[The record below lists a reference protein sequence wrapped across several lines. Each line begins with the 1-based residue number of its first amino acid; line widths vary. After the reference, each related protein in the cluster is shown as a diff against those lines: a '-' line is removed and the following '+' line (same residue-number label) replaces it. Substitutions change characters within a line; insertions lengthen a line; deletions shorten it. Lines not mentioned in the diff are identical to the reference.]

1 MKKKI
6 IIAIILIIL
15 VIIGGVGY
23 LIIKDF
29 QQEDKLKAELD
40 EITKI
45 ANFEDRN
52 IDEIEKRL
60 KTTVTNGD
68 YAIVEKAYKKYLS
81 EFYNNT
87 MEMAKILNDENIS
100 KSLTVENYKEDGP
113 DFKRTKEY
121 IAKTNENLEKCKTT
135 YYELLTEEKAMSY
148 INGKGLDDYYIDFY
162 KQEIVGNIEEEQK
175 DRTVEKSINEVIE
188 LLNNSKNV
196 IDFLSENKG
205 KWQIEGENIVFNN
218 NTLSNKYKEL
228 LDKVV

>member
-52 IDEIEKRL
+52 IDEI
-60 KTTVTNGD
+60 
-68 YAIVEKAYKKYLS
+68 
-81 EFYNNT
+81 
-87 MEMAKILNDENIS
+87 
-100 KSLTVENYKEDGP
+100 
-113 DFKRTKEY
+113 
-121 IAKTNENLEKCKTT
+121 EKCKTT